1 MVSNKKNISIIILI
15 LIVFCYVYFTK
26 SNYQLIRPG
35 IQSETFEIPAPA
47 TVMKTPLPIQVP
59 REVSPSGPNPP
70 NARIPDSIA
79 RLNSVFIVTP
89 NDPMD
94 EQYGSQDIQDNLRY
108 PERSF
113 RPGLINSGNKIITN
127 SEVASNRMLDTAQ
140 PLQPFKPELVE
151 NGGLLDGIGADD
163 THTNYNYA
171 SF

>member
-1 MVSNKKNISIIILI
+1 MVFDTKKIGIIVLI
-15 LIVFCYVYFTK
+15 IVLIVFFFIK
-26 SNYQLIRPG
+26 SNYQA
-35 IQSETFEIPAPA
+35 EKFEIPAPA

-79 RLNSVFIVTP
+79 RLNSVFSITP

-113 RPGLINSGNKIITN
+113 RAGLINSGNKIITN

-140 PLQPFKPELVE
+140 PIQPFKPELVE

>member
-1 MVSNKKNISIIILI
+1 MIARSRLHAAHEAPDAVVVEPAHAVRRVRLA
-15 LIVFCYVYFTK
+15 
-26 SNYQLIRPG
+26 
-35 IQSETFEIPAPA
+35 IP
-47 TVMKTPLPIQVP
+47 VRNVKV
-59 REVSPSGPNPP
+59 
-70 NARIPDSIA
+70 A
-79 RLNSVFIVTP
+79 RLNSVFSITP

-113 RPGLINSGNKIITN
+113 RAGLINSGNKIITN

-140 PLQPFKPELVE
+140 PIQPFKPELVE

>member
-1 MVSNKKNISIIILI
+1 MVFDTKKIGIIVLI
-15 LIVFCYVYFTK
+15 IVLIVFFFIK
-26 SNYQLIRPG
+26 SNYQA
-35 IQSETFEIPAPA
+35 EKFEIPAPA
-47 TVMKTPLPIQVP
+47 AVMTVPLPIQVP

-70 NARIPDSIA
+70 NARIPDSVA
-79 RLNSVFIVTP
+79 RLNSVFSVTP

-113 RPGLINSGNKIITN
+113 RPGMINSGNKIITN
-127 SEVASNRMLDTAQ
+127 SEVASTRMLDTAQ
-140 PLQPFKPELVE
+140 PIQPFKPELVE

-163 THTNYNYA
+163 SHTNYNYA

>member
-1 MVSNKKNISIIILI
+1 MVFDTKKIGIIVLI
-15 LIVFCYVYFTK
+15 IVLIVFFFIK
-26 SNYQLIRPG
+26 SNYQA
-35 IQSETFEIPAPA
+35 EKFEIPAPA
-47 TVMKTPLPIQVP
+47 TVMKTPLSIQVP

-79 RLNSVFIVTP
+79 RLNSVFSITP

-113 RPGLINSGNKIITN
+113 RAGLINSGNKIITN

-140 PLQPFKPELVE
+140 PIQPFKPELVE